1 MKIIKT
7 TLLLILINLL
17 LSGCTNK
24 AKKINELEIRAVYLK
39 AQYFDNNDSIHK
51 ALNLMKSAYLLDSN
65 RISTNINLTS
75 INSILKDY
83 SKVIYYSRK
92 ILQEDEN
99 SAEAMVELGV
109 TYERLLK
116 MDSAKIYYKS
126 AYNTFIKRP
135 QNKELKKVSD
145 MGDAAYMIVL
155 MENDTAKALNFIKE
169 KLRATNNRDAKW
181 MYDQSINMIKT
192 VDRKTYVKKFQ

>member
-17 LSGCTNK
+17 LSGCSNK

-39 AQYFDNNDSIHK
+39 AQYFDNIDSIHK

-65 RISTNINLTS
+65 RISTNIHLGS
-75 INSILKDY
+75 IYSMLKDY
-83 SKVIYYSRK
+83 TKVIYYSRK
-92 ILQEDEN
+92 ILQEDETR
-99 SAEAMVELGV
+99 AEAMVELGV

-116 MDSAKIYYKS
+116 MDSARIYYKS

-135 QNKELKKVSD
+135 QKKKIKKITD
-145 MGDAAYMIVL
+145 MCDAAYVIVL

-169 KLRATNNRDAKW
+169 KQRATNDRDTRW
-181 MYDQSINMIKT
+181 MYDQGMKMIKT
-192 VDRKTYVKKFQ
+192 IDRKTYVKNFQ

>member
-17 LSGCTNK
+17 SSGCSNK

-65 RISTNINLTS
+65 RISTNIHLGS
-75 INSILKDY
+75 IYSILKDY
-83 SKVIYYSRK
+83 PKVIYYSRK

-99 SAEAMVELGV
+99 RAEAMVELGV

-116 MDSAKIYYKS
+116 MDSAKIYYKL

-135 QNKELKKVSD
+135 KKNELKKVND
-145 MGDAAYMIVL
+145 MCDAADMIVI

-169 KLRATNNRDAKW
+169 KQRTTNNRDAKW
-181 MYDQSINMIKT
+181 MYDQAIKMIKI
-192 VDRKTYVKKFQ
+192 VDRKTYVKNFQ